1 MAKIKYFELYYFFEF
16 LCSVASGVRNFKSK
30 WKILTSKFCTGSPQW
45 NGKSKNG
52 DTVWF
57 VFLAAVIFKKIRIKQ
72 CKIPK
77 NTFWKWLW
85 PKKSDPSS
93 ARCNMAPFKDDCG
106 QKNRTKQCK
115 VQNSTFSK
123 WLWPKKSD
131 PSSARHKKT
140 PFQMTVAKKNGPNS
154 VRYKMAPFKNDCGP
168 KNPNQTVQ
176 DSKKHLLKMT
186 VAKNPIQAVQDA
198 T

>member
-1 MAKIKYFELYYFFEF
+1 MQDTNGTKQLRQTTEKIQLHSWWITVATWHNTMAKIKYFELYYFFEF

-93 ARCNMAPFKDDCG
+93 ARCNMARFKDDCG
-106 QKNRTKQCK
+106 QKTE
-115 VQNSTFSK
+115 
-123 WLWPKKSD
+123 
-131 PSSARHKKT
+131 
-140 PFQMTVAKKNGPNS
+140 PNS
-154 VRYKMAPFKNDCGP
+154 VRYKMAPFQNNCGQ
-168 KNPNQTVQ
+168 KFR
-176 DSKKHLLKMT
+176 SKQCK
-186 VAKNPIQAVQDA
+186 I
-198 T
+198 